1 MDKLRI
7 LLISPGG
14 AFLSRNEA
22 FRTYM
27 ERSRE
32 MQTILHYWNGLG
44 AALPTIAGLTP
55 DDHDVMIRDENH
67 REIDFAVPVD
77 IVGLT
82 GMTQQAPRAY
92 EIADEFRRRGVHV
105 AMGGIHATV
114 MPDEALEHVD
124 TVFIGE
130 AEHTWP
136 RFLSDFSRG
145 TPLSRYDQSDYPEID
160 LSMIPMPRYDLV
172 RDNPYPVV
180 WVQATRGCPLD
191 CEFCAATRVY
201 GARYRHKEA
210 SQVAREIRAVK
221 EIWKH
226 SQIGFADDN
235 MFVNKRWVHTLLDEF
250 ETIPFTWYA
259 QSDISIAEHPDLLER
274 LHATGLRILFVGFE
288 SVNPGNLA
296 RINGNQW
303 KARRLER
310 YPESIAAVQEA
321 GIGIY
326 GSFIVGMDDDTPGVF
341 DEITDFSNDN
351 HIMGTQ
357 VTILTPFPGSVLRTR
372 MEREGRITS
381 DDWGLYTA
389 WNCVISHPNLSATDL
404 EDGLLE
410 IYRSVYSREQLQAR
424 AVYFK
429 SVFRAMAT
437 ARG

>member
-1 MDKLRI
+1 
-7 LLISPGG
+7 
-14 AFLSRNEA
+14 
-22 FRTYM
+22 
-27 ERSRE
+27 
-32 MQTILHYWNGLG
+32 
-44 AALPTIAGLTP
+44 
-55 DDHDVMIRDENH
+55 
-67 REIDFAVPVD
+67 
-77 IVGLT
+77 
-82 GMTQQAPRAY
+82 
-92 EIADEFRRRGVHV
+92 
-105 AMGGIHATV
+105 
-114 MPDEALEHVD
+114 
-124 TVFIGE
+124 
-130 AEHTWP
+130 
-136 RFLSDFSRG
+136 
-145 TPLSRYDQSDYPEID
+145 
-160 LSMIPMPRYDLV
+160 MPRYDLV
-172 RDNPYPVV
+172 AHNNYPVV

-201 GARYRHKEA
+201 GARYRHKES

-250 ETIPFTWYA
+250 ESIPFTWYA

-326 GSFIVGMDDDTPGVF
+326 GSFIVGMDDDTAGVF
-341 DEITDFSNDN
+341 DEIADFSNDN

-381 DDWGLYTA
+381 DDWSLYTA
-389 WNCVISHPNLSATDL
+389 WNCVISHPNLSPSDL
-404 EDGLLE
+404 EEGLLG
-410 IYRSVYSREQLQAR
+410 IYRSVYSQEQLQAR